1 MKKLIHSPAPWFTN
15 QYGGIFLLT
24 DTDTYENKMLLDV
37 DKDEGVG
44 EDIAQSN
51 AIIASK
57 APDMY
62 KALFGVLHHNDNV
75 KEQFKLPKSL
85 IEQITTILKDIET
98 YKEELNT

>member
-1 MKKLIHSPAPWFTN
+1 MKKLIHSPAPWFTIQFAN
-15 QYGGIFLLT
+15 FYQLL
-24 DTDTYENKMLLDV
+24 DNVFYEAKVLLDV
-37 DKDEGVG
+37 EDVS

-57 APDMY
+57 SPDMY

-75 KEQFKLPKSL
+75 KEEYKLPKSL
-85 IEQITTILKDIET
+85 IEQITTILEDIET